1 MTLKCL
7 TVQQP
12 WAWLLV
18 NGHKDVENRTWQP
31 AALGVIAIHAGK
43 RLLAANV
50 ERAQALLGCP
60 VPDEFEVGSVVGL
73 VRIDAVVRSSES
85 PWFSGPI
92 GWRVGAAIA
101 FHDAD
106 CFAVRGRLGL
116 FDVTLPPQLAPLA
129 HDLLKL

>member
-1 MTLKCL
+1 MSPAYVSRVIVKCL

-50 ERAQALLGCP
+50 ERAQAIQPLLLP
-60 VPDEFEVGSVVGL
+60 EEYEVGSVVGL
-73 VRIDAVVRSSES
+73 VRVDAVVRSSKS
-85 PWFSGPI
+85 PWFSGPL
-92 GWRVGAAIA
+92 GWRIGAAIA
-101 FHDAD
+101 FPDAG
-106 CFAVRGRLGL
+106 CFGW
-116 FDVTLPPQLAPLA
+116 
-129 HDLLKL
+129 